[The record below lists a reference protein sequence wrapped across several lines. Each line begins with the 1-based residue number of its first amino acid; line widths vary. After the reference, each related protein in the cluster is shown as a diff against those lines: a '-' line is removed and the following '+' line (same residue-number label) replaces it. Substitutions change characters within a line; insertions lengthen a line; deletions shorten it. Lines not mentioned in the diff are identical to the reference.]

1 MSPLAQMN
9 QTERLLNAAAD
20 HIAATLEQPSD
31 MRAWEQLLIYCPRT
45 GAGQMS
51 DAIAALANRFWRIH
65 PNEIPLGITREQ
77 FYEREMRALFTTQAT
92 ARIEQLEARLDRA
105 VTRGLE
111 QVERIATLEAAL
123 REIADLAEE
132 CSDDISWE
140 GSLTQGFARLARAAL
155 APEQNK

>member
-1 MSPLAQMN
+1 
-9 QTERLLNAAAD
+9 
-20 HIAATLEQPSD
+20 
-31 MRAWEQLLIYCPRT
+31 
-45 GAGQMS
+45 MS
-51 DAIAALANRFWRIH
+51 DAIAALAKRFWNIH
-65 PNEIPLGITREQ
+65 PREIQDLGITREQ
-77 FYEREMRALFTTQAT
+77 FYEQEMRVVFATQA
-92 ARIEQLEARLDRA
+92 ARIEVLEARLDRA

-155 APEQNK
+155 APEQGK

>member
-1 MSPLAQMN
+1 MN

-31 MRAWEQLLIYCPRT
+31 MRAWEQLLIYYPRT

-51 DAIAALANRFWRIH
+51 DAIAALAKRFWSILPR
-65 PNEIPLGITREQ
+65 EIQDLGITREQ
-77 FYEREMRALFTTQAT
+77 FYAQEMRALFATQAD
-92 ARIEQLEARLDRA
+92 RIEQLEARLDRA

-123 REIADLAEE
+123 RAIADPDNCLMIPEIEEIA
-132 CSDDISWE
+132 C
-140 GSLTQGFARLARAAL
+140 AAL
-155 APEQNK
+155 APEPQQ

>member
-1 MSPLAQMN
+1 MN

-31 MRAWEQLLIYCPRT
+31 MRAWEQLLIYCPRP

-51 DAIAALANRFWRIH
+51 NAIAALANRFWRIH
-65 PNEIPLGITREQ
+65 PKEIQDLGITREQ

-105 VTRGLE
+105 VTRGLD

-123 REIADLAEE
+123 REIAARPLASRPEMIATA
-132 CSDDISWE
+132 S
-140 GSLTQGFARLARAAL
+140 AAL
-155 APEQNK
+155 APEQDK